1 MVEQHRFNVMSDRRI
16 RMAEC
21 EIGRQATW
29 LSVVSAKA
37 VIFGTAAGMHHR
49 LVGERPMTAPATGLA
64 RGGESAS
71 ARLSPLSAPA
81 TGQGPAPTL
90 ARSVRL

>member
-1 MVEQHRFNVMSDRRI
+1 MRRGAMWLGAPVWLRCVMVEQHRFNVMSDRRI

-37 VIFGTAAGMHHR
+37 VIFGLLPVCIIAW
-49 LVGERPMTAPATGLA
+49 LA
-64 RGGESAS
+64 SGR
-71 ARLSPLSAPA
+71 
-81 TGQGPAPTL
+81 
-90 ARSVRL
+90 

>member
-37 VIFGTAAGMHHR
+37 VIFGLLPVCIIAW
-49 LVGERPMTAPATGLA
+49 LA
-64 RGGESAS
+64 SGR
-71 ARLSPLSAPA
+71 
-81 TGQGPAPTL
+81 
-90 ARSVRL
+90 